1 MKKYLLLLLLLLP
14 FSGRASQI
22 VVGLRSDNIISW
34 SVWERQGNSLK
45 HYLLLYNRGAAG
57 LAITVR
63 LRRFS
68 SDGSRFTE
76 IATNKTLHR
85 AYLAPHQLVRLKY
98 PAKASAQGYAEYFE
112 NGKSVG
118 LLPISVERPPADV
131 LNSARPFFSNQ
142 GANSSG
148 GSFWMVFESI
158 YSPPRQIDFTA
169 AHGFSAPSDLLKE
182 EYLLVKFYPAFLAL
196 YPHSG
201 TLDSLAARADTTVF
215 RFGQARRSAVLP
227 VGTGWEV
234 PGGLAVLGVYTEQ
247 VSDGYSYDEQKR
259 LVPDKQ
265 VAGGSVTFVPL
276 FSQPPT
282 RSRRRPA
289 QR

>member
-1 MKKYLLLLLLLLP
+1 MKKHLLLLLMLLP

-45 HYLLLYNRGAAG
+45 HYLLLYNRGIAG
-57 LAITVR
+57 LDITVK
-63 LRRFS
+63 LFRFS
-68 SDGSRFTE
+68 SDGSRFTT

-85 AYLAPHQLVRLKY
+85 TYLAPHQLVRLKY
-98 PAKASAQGYAEYFE
+98 PAKASAHDLAEYFE

-118 LLPISVERPPADV
+118 VLPIAVDRPPAAV
-131 LNSARPFFSNQ
+131 LNSSRNFYSNQ
-142 GANSSG
+142 GANSVE
-148 GSFWMVFESI
+148 GSFWMAFKSI
-158 YSPPRQIDFTA
+158 YSPPRQIEFTA
-169 AHGFSAPSDLLKE
+169 AHGFSPPSDMLKE
-182 EYLLVKFYPAFLAL
+182 EYLLVKFYPAFMAL
-196 YPHSG
+196 YPKSG

-215 RFGQARRSAVLP
+215 KFSQVRRSAVLP

-234 PGGLAVLGVYTEQ
+234 PGGLAVLGVYTDQ
-247 VSDGYSYDEQKR
+247 ISDGYSYDEQKH
-259 LVPDKQ
+259 LVPDKS
-265 VAGGSVTFVPL
+265 VGGSVKFVPL

-289 QR
+289 QQ